1 MSVEKSKFYFGKVPF
16 EPFIKGT
23 SQICPV
29 DLGAEDGDLAGVSV
43 WHNGS
48 IELSFSI
55 RDNDNPIGKWFKGTM
70 MDFKRKKKAMR
81 YAVTHGY
88 TIRIICDVDGDE
100 GYFEIERPRDVNL
113 LFRKVPFVPRMK
125 IVKDGCF
132 YNIRKGRI
140 VPFRVWPVIEDVINE
155 YEEKYNQGKVH

>member
-1 MSVEKSKFYFGKVPF
+1 MSVETLKFYFGKVPL
-16 EPFIKGT
+16 EPCINST

-29 DLGAEDGDLAGVSV
+29 DLAAEDGDITGVSD

-48 IELSFSI
+48 IELSFEI
-55 RDNDNPIGKWFKGTM
+55 RDEDNHIGKWFNGIM
-70 MDFKRKKKAMR
+70 MDFKRKKKAMS

-100 GYFEIERPRDVNL
+100 GYFEIDKPRDVNL
-113 LFRKVPFVPRMK
+113 LFRTVPFVPRMK

-140 VPFRVWPVIEDVINE
+140 VPFRVWPVTEQKINM
-155 YEEKYNQGKVH
+155 YEKKCNQGKIL